1 MNIDS
6 VSVQHITIE
15 YQSNQ
20 NYPSH
25 NDFSKEKR
33 RIGGL
38 SIQIEKYTLTGQET
52 IQAKI
57 LAIVQARS

>member
-1 MNIDS
+1 VCQFN
-6 VSVQHITIE
+6 T

-38 SIQIEKYTLTGQET
+38 PIQIEKYILTGQET

-57 LAIVQARS
+57 LGIVQARS

>member
-1 MNIDS
+1 VCQFN
-6 VSVQHITIE
+6 T

-25 NDFSKEKR
+25 NDFTKEKR

-38 SIQIEKYTLTGQET
+38 PIQIEKYTLTGQET
-52 IQAKI
+52 IQAKN
-57 LAIVQARS
+57 LKTSQARS